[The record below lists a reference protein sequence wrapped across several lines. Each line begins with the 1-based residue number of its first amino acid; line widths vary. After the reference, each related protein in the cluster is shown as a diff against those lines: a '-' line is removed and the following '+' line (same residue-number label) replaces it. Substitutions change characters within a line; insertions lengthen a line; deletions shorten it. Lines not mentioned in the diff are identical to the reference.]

1 MEGRI
6 ALMTILE
13 NTLRAPLSQHQP
25 SDRTGE
31 PEVGLREHA
40 TPVRARRRQRL
51 ALDHGPS
58 EPVYI
63 VRSGLLGIEAS
74 TPGKHRQLLELF
86 YPGDIIRRSLVPDLP
101 GLSLTALN
109 VAEVWRLPVRSFDT
123 LVSATPEQ
131 AGQAQ
136 RRLAEQHARA
146 TLHAAIIG
154 ALSGDERFASLLVE
168 LGLRLGSRGAAGVS
182 FDVPL
187 SRTDIADYL
196 ALNPDTL
203 SRITSRFKARG
214 LLQHARNGHTV
225 LPAWDSLCAST
236 PIAATLQ
243 SVHAPR
249 GQ

>member
-1 MEGRI
+1 
-6 ALMTILE
+6 MTIVD
-13 NTLRAPLSQHQP
+13 NTLRAPVSQHQTYQR
-25 SDRTGE
+25 SAGRIGE
-31 PEVGLREHA
+31 SEVAFREHA

-51 ALDHGPS
+51 ALDQAPAES
-58 EPVYI
+58 VYI
-63 VRSGLLGIEAS
+63 VRTGMLGIEALA
-74 TPGKHRQLLELF
+74 PGKHRQLLELF

-101 GLSLTALN
+101 GLTLTALS
-109 VAEVWRLPVRSFDT
+109 VTEVWRLPARSFDT
-123 LVSATPEQ
+123 LVAANAEQSAQ
-131 AGQAQ
+131 MQ

-146 TLHAAIIG
+146 TLHGSIIG

-168 LGLRLGSRGAAGVS
+168 LGLRLGSNNSGSVA

-225 LPAWDSLCAST
+225 LPAWDALCAAT
-236 PIAATLQ
+236 PVAATLQ
-243 SVHAPR
+243 TLHAQH
-249 GQ
+249 G